1 MKLFDLTGLRALVV
15 GGAGDL
21 GRAMLE
27 GLLEAG
33 ARAVA
38 VDIAPKA
45 SDLAADLR
53 AKGHDAHGLQVD
65 IRDRDAIKASV
76 QDAVRLLGGPIDI
89 LVNAAGIQRRAP
101 SERFTEQDWDDVLSV
116 NLTAGFVY
124 SQQVA
129 PDMIAR
135 GRGKIVHVA
144 SIMSQFGGITIPAYA
159 ASKGGLAQLTKAL
172 SNDWAAHGICV
183 NAIAPGYMD
192 TQLNTALIAD
202 DKRSAEVLLR
212 TPAKRWGLP
221 SDMKGVVV
229 FLASAASDFVT
240 GTVIPVDGGYS
251 AR

>member
-1 MKLFDLTGLRALVV
+1 MKIFDLTGLRALVV

-21 GRAMLE
+21 GLAMLE

-38 VDIAPKA
+38 VDIAPKV
-45 SDLAADLR
+45 SDVADDLR

-65 IRDRDAIKASV
+65 IRDREAIKASV
-76 QDAVRLLGGPIDI
+76 QDAVRLLGGPIDL

-135 GRGKIVHVA
+135 GRGKIIHVA

-202 DKRSAEVLLR
+202 EKRSAEVLLR
-212 TPAKRWGLP
+212 TPAKRWGQAA
-221 SDMKGVVV
+221 DMKGVVV